1 MGCEQKAH
9 FSRFC
14 RCLTQFDH
22 QEDFTL
28 QAEALGASPIERC
41 SSRKTALKDCRLCSA
56 KTALLSAREE
66 EEYTALKDHT
76 ELDSITGRLHVRYL
90 FCRDPSCLVDNGYA
104 VKARKIGQEKKQLKE
119 GINKQYIDQFL
130 DMVSRGVVS
139 RIEKE

>member
-1 MGCEQKAH
+1 M
-9 FSRFC
+9 FF
-14 RCLTQFDH
+14 
-22 QEDFTL
+22 

-41 SSRKTALKDCRLCSA
+41 SSCNTALKDCRLCSA
-56 KTALLSAREE
+56 KTTLLSAREE
-66 EEYTALKDHT
+66 EEYTALKDPT
-76 ELDSITGRLHVRYL
+76 ELDSVTGRLHVRYS